1 MLRVVWTSLEIF
13 AATAGMAALTW
24 WSYRTGVDRAVE
36 RDRNPTMFKVNMA
49 LQVLLVAIGFVGGV
63 LSLIYR

>member
-1 MLRVVWTSLEIF
+1 MLRVVWTSLGIF

-24 WSYRTGVDRAVE
+24 WRYRTGVDRVVE